1 VPRSRWFRTAR
12 IALAVV
18 VLASVGWGVSHF
30 WSAYA
35 SQPLRVNPQWGRL
48 ALSALLTL
56 ATYAVLAQTLRVML
70 AQWNE
75 RVSFWRMAHIWSV
88 SNLYRYV
95 PGKVWQIGAMG
106 VMAQR
111 EGVSPVAA
119 TGSAML
125 STIVNITTGFAVA
138 LGTGSVALDALHPG
152 TSRVALAL
160 TAIALLGLAVLPLVL
175 PRIVVLLRRI
185 TGRDI
190 PIATVPP
197 SVLVYAVIG
206 NLVSWLLYGLAFRLF
221 MGGVLGHAAGDL
233 PSYIAVFSAAY
244 VLGYIVLF
252 LPAGVGAR
260 ELSMVAA
267 LQAFHLVAGREEAV
281 LIAVTSRL
289 WTSLLELV
297 PGFGF
302 LAVDALRRRI
312 NSHAKSNASSQ

>member
-1 VPRSRWFRTAR
+1 MARSRWFRAAR
-12 IALAVV
+12 IALAVA
-18 VLASVGWGVSHF
+18 VLASIGWGVAHY

-48 ALSALLTL
+48 GLSALVTL

-70 AQWNE
+70 AQWKE

-119 TGSAML
+119 TGAAML
-125 STIVNITTGFAVA
+125 STIVNITAGFAVA
-138 LGTGSVALDALHPG
+138 LATGSVALDALHPG
-152 TSRVALAL
+152 TSRVALVLIGVAFAGLVAL
-160 TAIALLGLAVLPLVL
+160 PFVL
-175 PRIVVLLRRI
+175 PRLVVFLRRV

-190 PIATVPP
+190 PIATVPAG
-197 SVLVYAVIG
+197 VLVYAIVG
-206 NLVSWLLYGLAFRLF
+206 NLLAWAMYGIAFELF
-221 MGGVLGHAAGDL
+221 MGGILGRTAGDL
-233 PSYIAVFSAAY
+233 PSYVAVFSASY

-267 LQAFHLVAGREEAV
+267 LQAFHLVGGREEAV

-297 PGFGF
+297 PGFAF
-302 LAVDALRRRI
+302 LAVDAWRRRTT
-312 NSHAKSNASSQ
+312 SQAKSNASTE

>member
-1 VPRSRWFRTAR
+1 MARSPWFRWAR
-12 IALAVV
+12 LALGAV
-18 VLASVGWGVSHF
+18 VLAFIVWGVAYS
-30 WSAYA
+30 WKSYA
-35 SQPLRVNPQWGRL
+35 SQPLHVHPRWGIL
-48 ALSALLTL
+48 VASAAVTL

-75 RVSFWRMAHIWSV
+75 RVSFWRLAHIWSV

-111 EGVSPVAA
+111 EGVSPLAA

-138 LGTGSVALDALHPG
+138 LATGSVALDARYPG
-152 TSRVALAL
+152 SSRVAFAL
-160 TAIALLGLAVLPLVL
+160 TGVALLGLVALPVAMPSLIAVL
-175 PRIVVLLRRI
+175 RRV

-190 PIATVPP
+190 PIASVPP
-197 SVLVYAVIG
+197 RVIG
-206 NLVSWLLYGLAFRLF
+206 FAILGNLISWAMYGLAFQWF
-221 MGGVLGHAAGDL
+221 AAGIIGVAAGGV
-233 PSYIAVFSAAY
+233 STYIAVFSAAY

-267 LQAFHLVAGREEAV
+267 LQAFHLVGSREEAV
-281 LIAVTSRL
+281 LIAAASRL
-289 WTSLLELV
+289 WTSVLELV
-297 PGFGF
+297 PGFAF
-302 LAVDALRRRI
+302 LAVDAWRRRSI
-312 NSHAKSNASSQ
+312 SSTDSNASSR